1 MKRTGKTDLVREYFD
16 VLKTWA
22 EYLLEH
28 GLDPDNQLCTDDFA
42 GHMPHNA
49 NLSIKALLGVGAFGM
64 ICDVLG
70 KGNEGPR
77 YTQTARNWVGQ
88 WQEKARDPASYR
100 LGFDQPD
107 SWSMKYNLIWDR
119 ILGLGVFPPEIAE
132 TEMKHYRAKQ
142 NRYGLPLDSR
152 ATYTKLDWLVW
163 TACLTGKQQDFDDM
177 LAPVGAWLDAAPV
190 RVPLSDWYDTVD
202 GTQPHNHG
210 FFARS
215 VVGGIFIKLLLDEL

>member
-1 MKRTGKTDLVREYFD
+1 M
-16 VLKTWA
+16 
-22 EYLLEH
+22 
-28 GLDPDNQLCTDDFA
+28 
-42 GHMPHNA
+42 
-49 NLSIKALLGVGAFGM
+49 VG
-64 ICDVLG
+64 
-70 KGNEGPR
+70 
-77 YTQTARNWVGQ
+77 
-88 WQEKARDPASYR
+88 
-100 LGFDQPD
+100 
-107 SWSMKYNLIWDR
+107 
-119 ILGLGVFPPEIAE
+119 
-132 TEMKHYRAKQ
+132 RAA
-142 NRYGLPLDSR
+142 RYGGDRTRRVGLQAGTKAGEGVLVMGEKPLDSR